1 VNVLVLWGV
10 EIINIH
16 NFDETWMTVPLLYKN
31 IKSGEKK
38 TANINTRNISS
49 FITVKAYCSMTH
61 LKQQKSLG
69 FF

>member
-10 EIINIH
+10 KIKNIH
-16 NFDETWMTVPLLYKN
+16 NFVETWMTVTLWYKK
-31 IKSGEKK
+31 IKYGRK
-38 TANINTRNISS
+38 TAYINTRNLRS
-49 FITVKAYCSMTH
+49 FITVKAHCSMTH